1 MTVPLERLFADY
13 ERALH
18 AQRFRAAD
26 LELGRLDYHLPLLER
41 LDAVEDSSVVLYDL
55 YQRKY
60 VFLTSSFKFLLGYDR
75 GEALGQG
82 PEYFYRRMPEED
94 LAAVLDTVT
103 RTLRF
108 LYGLP
113 AAERKDYKLGFDFR
127 IRSAE
132 GRLVR
137 LLQQVV
143 VLEQDARGNIWL
155 VLIVNDLL
163 GGPAEE
169 PPRRSLRNLRNGKS
183 YLFVPEEPE
192 AVPGGAAR
200 QGGRPDAGAAAAGAA
215 AVPGPAAGGAGAELT
230 KREIEVLGL
239 VAVGLA
245 SREIADRLYISTAT
259 VNNHR
264 QRILEKTG
272 ARNSS
277 EAVRY
282 AARLGIV

>member
-1 MTVPLERLFADY
+1 MKAQLERLFADY

-18 AQRFRAAD
+18 AQRFRAED
-26 LELGRLDYHLPLLER
+26 LDLGRLDYHLPLLER

-55 YQRKY
+55 YQRRY
-60 VFLTSSFKFLLGYDR
+60 LFLTSSFKFLLGYDR

-94 LAAVLDTVT
+94 LETVLDTVT

-127 IRSAE
+127 IRREDA
-132 GRLVR
+132 RLVR

-155 VLIVNDLL
+155 VLAVNDLVE
-163 GGPAEE
+163 GPAEE
-169 PPRRSLRNLRNGKS
+169 PPRRSLRNLRNGRS
-183 YLFVPEEPE
+183 YLFVPEESGGRAGE
-192 AVPGGAAR
+192 AG
-200 QGGRPDAGAAAAGAA
+200 QGGRP
-215 AVPGPAAGGAGAELT
+215 ELT

-239 VAVGLA
+239 VAVGMA
-245 SREIADRLYISTAT
+245 SREIADQLYISTAT

-272 ARNSS
+272 ARNCT

-282 AARLGIV
+282 AARLGIL

>member
-1 MTVPLERLFADY
+1 MSARSERLFAEY
-13 ERALH
+13 QRTLQ
-18 AQRFRAAD
+18 AQRFRAGD
-26 LELGRLDYHLPLLER
+26 LDLGRLDYHLPLLER
-41 LDAVEDSSVVLYDL
+41 LDAVEDSSVALYDL

-94 LAAVLDTVT
+94 LETVLDTVT

-113 AAERKDYKLGFDFR
+113 AQERKDYKLGFDFR
-127 IRSAE
+127 IRRAD
-132 GRLVR
+132 GRLIR

-143 VLEQDARGNIWL
+143 ALELDARGNIWL
-155 VLIVNDLL
+155 VLAVNDLL
-163 GGPAEE
+163 PGDSTAEAS
-169 PPRRSLRNLRNGKS
+169 RRSLRHLRSGRS
-183 YLFVPEEPE
+183 CLFIADEPE
-192 AVPGGAAR
+192 
-200 QGGRPDAGAAAAGAA
+200 RP
-215 AVPGPAAGGAGAELT
+215 ELSR
-230 KREIEVLGL
+230 REIEVLGL

-264 QRILEKTG
+264 QRILAKTG

-282 AARLGIV
+282 ATRLGIL

>member
-1 MTVPLERLFADY
+1 MNASLQRLFAEY
-13 ERALH
+13 ERTLH
-18 AQRFRAAD
+18 AQRFRADD
-26 LELGRLDYHLPLLER
+26 LDLGRLDYHLPLLER
-41 LDAVEDSSVVLYDL
+41 LDAVEDSSVALYDL
-55 YQRKY
+55 YQGKY

-94 LAAVLDTVT
+94 LETVLDTVT

-108 LYGLP
+108 LYLQSP
-113 AAERKDYKLGFDFR
+113 EERKDYKLGFDFR
-127 IRSAE
+127 IRRAD
-132 GRLVR
+132 GRLIR

-143 VLEQDARGNIWL
+143 VLELDARGNIWL

-163 GGPAEE
+163 PGGSEE
-169 PPRRSLRNLRNGKS
+169 ESSRRSLRHLRNGKS
-183 YLFVPEEPE
+183 YLFAPEEIGAEE
-192 AVPGGAAR
+192 AERAGLAGPGH
-200 QGGRPDAGAAAAGAA
+200 P
-215 AVPGPAAGGAGAELT
+215 ELT

-245 SREIADRLYISTAT
+245 SREIAERLYISAAT

-264 QRILEKTG
+264 QRILSKTG

-282 AARLGIV
+282 ATRLGIL

>member
-1 MTVPLERLFADY
+1 MNASLQRLFTEY
-13 ERALH
+13 QRTLQ
-18 AQRFRAAD
+18 AQRFRAED
-26 LELGRLDYHLPLLER
+26 LDLGRLDYHLPLLER
-41 LDAVEDSSVVLYDL
+41 LDAVEDSSVALYDL

-75 GEALGQG
+75 EEALGQG

-94 LAAVLDTVT
+94 LETVLDTVS

-108 LYGLP
+108 LYLQSP
-113 AAERKDYKLGFDFR
+113 EERRDYKLGFDFR
-127 IRSAE
+127 IRRAD
-132 GRLVR
+132 GRLIR

-143 VLEQDARGNIWL
+143 VLELDARGNIWL

-163 GGPAEE
+163 PGGSEEE
-169 PPRRSLRNLRNGKS
+169 PSRRSLRHLRNGKS
-183 YLFVPEEPE
+183 YLFLPGEAEE
-192 AVPGGAAR
+192 R
-200 QGGRPDAGAAAAGAA
+200 
-215 AVPGPAAGGAGAELT
+215 GGAGAGRTGAEAAPAGGGLT

-245 SREIADRLYISTAT
+245 SREIADRLFISQAT

-264 QRILEKTG
+264 QRILSKTG

-282 AARLGIV
+282 ATRLGIL

>member
-1 MTVPLERLFADY
+1 MEVMKAALQRLFADY

-18 AQRFRAAD
+18 AQRFRAED

-41 LDAVEDSSVVLYDL
+41 LDAVEDSSVALYDL

-75 GEALGQG
+75 EQALGQG

-94 LAAVLDTVT
+94 LGTVLDTVT

-113 AAERKDYKLGFDFR
+113 PGERKDYKLGFDFR
-127 IRSAE
+127 IRRAD

-155 VLIVNDLL
+155 VLAVNDLVQ
-163 GGPAEE
+163 GSAEE
-169 PPRRSLRNLRNGKS
+169 SPRRSLRNLRNGKS
-183 YLFVPEEPE
+183 YLFVPEEQE
-192 AVPGGAAR
+192 GFDD
-200 QGGRPDAGAAAAGAA
+200 GRP
-215 AVPGPAAGGAGAELT
+215 ELT

-245 SREIADRLYISTAT
+245 SREIADQLYISTAT

-272 ARNSS
+272 ARNST

-282 AARLGIV
+282 AAKLGIL

>member
-1 MTVPLERLFADY
+1 MQRLFADY

-18 AQRFRAAD
+18 AQRFRAED

-75 GEALGQG
+75 EQALGQG

-94 LAAVLDTVT
+94 LGTVLDTVT

-113 AAERKDYKLGFDFR
+113 AGERKDYKLGFDFR
-127 IRSAE
+127 IRRAD

-143 VLEQDARGNIWL
+143 VLELDARGNIWL
-155 VLIVNDLL
+155 VLAVNDLVQ
-163 GGPAEE
+163 GSAEE
-169 PPRRSLRNLRNGKS
+169 SPRRSLRNLRSGKS
-183 YLFVPEEPE
+183 YLFVPEEQE
-192 AVPGGAAR
+192 GFDD
-200 QGGRPDAGAAAAGAA
+200 GRP
-215 AVPGPAAGGAGAELT
+215 ELT

-245 SREIADRLYISTAT
+245 SREIADQLYISTAT

-272 ARNSS
+272 ARNST

-282 AARLGIV
+282 AAKLGIL

>member
-1 MTVPLERLFADY
+1 MKTPLERLFAEY

-18 AQRFRAAD
+18 APRFRARD
-26 LELGRLDYHLPLLER
+26 LDLGRLDYHLPLLER

-75 GEALGQG
+75 EQALGQG
-82 PEYFYRRMPEED
+82 PEYFFRRMPEED
-94 LAAVLDTVT
+94 LEAVLDTVT
-103 RTLRF
+103 RTLHF
-108 LYGLP
+108 LYGIAP
-113 AAERKDYKLGFDFR
+113 RERRDFKLAFDFR
-127 IRSAE
+127 IRRAD

-143 VLEQDARGNIWL
+143 VLELDARGNIWL
-155 VLIVNDLL
+155 VLAVNDLL
-163 GGPAEE
+163 GGSTEE
-169 PPRRSLRNLRNGKS
+169 PSRRNLRNLRNGKS

-192 AVPGGAAR
+192 V
-200 QGGRPDAGAAAAGAA
+200 QGPAGQGDTGQRDAGRPD
-215 AVPGPAAGGAGAELT
+215 LT
-230 KREIEVLGL
+230 RREIEVLGL

-282 AARLGIV
+282 ATKLGIL

>member
-1 MTVPLERLFADY
+1 MEATKARLQRLFAEY
-13 ERALH
+13 ERTLH
-18 AQRFRAAD
+18 AQRFRAED
-26 LELGRLDYHLPLLER
+26 LDLARLDYHLPLLER

-75 GEALGQG
+75 GQALGQG

-94 LAAVLDTVT
+94 LEAVLDTVT

-113 AAERKDYKLGFDFR
+113 AAERKDYKLAFDFR
-127 IRSAE
+127 IRRADA
-132 GRLVR
+132 RLVR

-143 VLEQDARGNIWL
+143 VLELDARGNIWL
-155 VLIVNDLL
+155 VLAVNDRVA
-163 GGPAEE
+163 GPAEE
-169 PPRRSLRNLRNGKS
+169 PPRRSLRNLRDGKG
-183 YLFVPEEPE
+183 YLFAPEEPGQPGSPE
-192 AVPGGAAR
+192 A
-200 QGGRPDAGAAAAGAA
+200 GRDA
-215 AVPGPAAGGAGAELT
+215 PAQRGAELT
-230 KREIEVLGL
+230 RREIEVLGL

-264 QRILEKTG
+264 QSILSKTG

-282 AARLGIV
+282 AARLGIL

>member
-1 MTVPLERLFADY
+1 MNASLQRLFAEY
-13 ERALH
+13 QRTLQ
-18 AQRFRAAD
+18 AQRFRAED
-26 LELGRLDYHLPLLER
+26 LDLDRLDYHLPLLER
-41 LDAVEDSSVVLYDL
+41 LDAVEDSSVALYDL

-82 PEYFYRRMPEED
+82 PEYFYRRMPEDD
-94 LAAVLDTVT
+94 LEMVLDTVS

-108 LYGLP
+108 LYLQSP
-113 AAERKDYKLGFDFR
+113 EERRDYNLGFDFR
-127 IRSAE
+127 LHRAD
-132 GRLVR
+132 GRLIR

-143 VLEQDARGNIWL
+143 VLELDARGNIWL
-155 VLIVNDLL
+155 VLAVNDLL
-163 GGPAEE
+163 AGGSAEE
-169 PPRRSLRNLRNGKS
+169 PPKRSLRNLRNGKS
-183 YLFVPEEPE
+183 YLSC
-192 AVPGGAAR
+192 PGSRRADRASTR
-200 QGGRPDAGAAAAGAA
+200 PGRPPDRAR
-215 AVPGPAAGGAGAELT
+215 PRST

-245 SREIADRLYISTAT
+245 SREIADRLFISQAT

-264 QRILEKTG
+264 QRILSKTG

-282 AARLGIV
+282 ATRLGIL

>member
-1 MTVPLERLFADY
+1 MNASLQRLFAEY
-13 ERALH
+13 ERTLH
-18 AQRFRAAD
+18 AQRFRAED
-26 LELGRLDYHLPLLER
+26 LDLGRLDYHLPLLER
-41 LDAVEDSSVVLYDL
+41 LDAVEDSSVALYDL

-75 GEALGQG
+75 EEALGQG
-82 PEYFYRRMPEED
+82 PEYFYRRMPEDD
-94 LAAVLDTVT
+94 LEMVLDTVS

-108 LYGLP
+108 LYLQSP
-113 AAERKDYKLGFDFR
+113 EERRDYKLGFDFR
-127 IRSAE
+127 IRRAD
-132 GRLVR
+132 GRLIR

-143 VLEQDARGNIWL
+143 VLELDARGNIWL

-163 GGPAEE
+163 PGGSEEE
-169 PPRRSLRNLRNGKS
+169 PSRRSLRHLRNGKS
-183 YLFVPEEPE
+183 YLFLPGE
-192 AVPGGAAR
+192 AEVRDGISTAAE
-200 QGGRPDAGAAAAGAA
+200 GGRTGAEAAPAGAG
-215 AVPGPAAGGAGAELT
+215 LT

-245 SREIADRLYISTAT
+245 SREIADRLFISQAT

-264 QRILEKTG
+264 QRILSKTG

-282 AARLGIV
+282 ATRLGIL

>member
-1 MTVPLERLFADY
+1 MEATKARLERLFVEY
-13 ERALH
+13 ERALQ
-18 AQRFRAAD
+18 AQRFRAGD

-94 LAAVLDTVT
+94 LGTVLDTVT

-113 AAERKDYKLGFDFR
+113 AGERKDYKLGFDFR
-127 IRSAE
+127 IRRAD

-155 VLIVNDLL
+155 VLAVNDLVE
-163 GGPAEE
+163 GPAEE
-169 PPRRSLRNLRNGKS
+169 SPRRSLRHLRSGKS
-183 YLFVPEEPE
+183 YLFVPQEQE
-192 AVPGGAAR
+192 GFDD
-200 QGGRPDAGAAAAGAA
+200 GRP
-215 AVPGPAAGGAGAELT
+215 ELT

-245 SREIADRLYISTAT
+245 SREIADQLYISTAT

-264 QRILEKTG
+264 QRILSKTG
-272 ARNSS
+272 ARNST

-282 AARLGIV
+282 AAKLGIL

>member
-1 MTVPLERLFADY
+1 MNASLQRLFTEY
-13 ERALH
+13 QRTLQ
-18 AQRFRAAD
+18 AQRFRAED
-26 LELGRLDYHLPLLER
+26 LDLGRLDYHLPLLER
-41 LDAVEDSSVVLYDL
+41 LDAVEDSSVALYDL

-75 GEALGQG
+75 EEALGQG

-94 LAAVLDTVT
+94 LETVLDTVS

-108 LYGLP
+108 LYLQSP
-113 AAERKDYKLGFDFR
+113 EERRDYKLGFDFR
-127 IRSAE
+127 IRRAD
-132 GRLVR
+132 GRLIR

-143 VLEQDARGNIWL
+143 VLELDARGNIWL

-163 GGPAEE
+163 PGGSEEE
-169 PPRRSLRNLRNGKS
+169 PSRRSLRHLRNGKS
-183 YLFVPEEPE
+183 YLFAPEDP
-192 AVPGGAAR
+192 
-200 QGGRPDAGAAAAGAA
+200 
-215 AVPGPAAGGAGAELT
+215 GAEEAADPARAGLT

-245 SREIADRLYISTAT
+245 SREIADRLFISQAT

-264 QRILEKTG
+264 QRILSKTG

-282 AARLGIV
+282 ATRLGIL

>member
-1 MTVPLERLFADY
+1 MERLFAEY
-13 ERALH
+13 ERTLH
-18 AQRFRAAD
+18 AQRFRAED
-26 LELGRLDYHLPLLER
+26 LDLGRLDYHLPLLER

-75 GEALGQG
+75 EEALGQG
-82 PEYFYRRMPEED
+82 PEYFYRRMPDED
-94 LAAVLDTVT
+94 LEAVLDTVT

-108 LYGLP
+108 LYGLAP
-113 AAERKDYKLGFDFR
+113 QERKDYKLGFDFR
-127 IRSAE
+127 IRRAD

-143 VLEQDARGNIWL
+143 VLELDARGNIWL
-155 VLIVNDLL
+155 VLAVNDLL
-163 GGPAEE
+163 AGGSPEE
-169 PPRRSLRNLRNGKS
+169 PPKRSLRNLRNGKS

-192 AVPGGAAR
+192 GGGPG
-200 QGGRPDAGAAAAGAA
+200 
-215 AVPGPAAGGAGAELT
+215 LT

-245 SREIADRLYISTAT
+245 SREIADRLYISAAT

-282 AARLGIV
+282 ASRLGIL

>member
-1 MTVPLERLFADY
+1 MEATKARLERLFAEY
-13 ERALH
+13 ERTLR
-18 AQRFRAAD
+18 AQRFRAED
-26 LELGRLDYHLPLLER
+26 LDLGRLDYHLPLLER

-82 PEYFYRRMPEED
+82 PEYFYRRMPEGD
-94 LAAVLDTVT
+94 LEAVLDTVT

-113 AAERKDYKLGFDFR
+113 AAERKDYKLAFDFR
-127 IRSAE
+127 IRRAD

-143 VLEQDARGNIWL
+143 VLELDARGNIWL
-155 VLIVNDLL
+155 VLAVNDLVAD
-163 GGPAEE
+163 PAEE
-169 PPRRSLRNLRNGKS
+169 PPRRSLRNLRNSKS
-183 YLFVPEEPE
+183 YLFVPEEPQ
-192 AVPGGAAR
+192 VQCP
-200 QGGRPDAGAAAAGAA
+200 
-215 AVPGPAAGGAGAELT
+215 PGPGQRGAGRRGVELT

-239 VAVGLA
+239 VAVGMA

-264 QRILEKTG
+264 QRILQKTG

-282 AARLGIV
+282 AARLGIL

>member
-1 MTVPLERLFADY
+1 MNAPLERLFAEY
-13 ERALH
+13 ERTLH
-18 AQRFRAAD
+18 AQRFRAED
-26 LELGRLDYHLPLLER
+26 LDLGRLDYHLPLLER

-60 VFLTSSFKFLLGYDR
+60 VYLTSSFKFLLGYDR
-75 GEALGQG
+75 EQALGQG

-94 LAAVLDTVT
+94 LETVLDTVT

-108 LYGLP
+108 LYGVSPL
-113 AAERKDYKLGFDFR
+113 ERTDYKLGFDFR
-127 IRSAE
+127 IRRAD

-143 VLEQDARGNIWL
+143 VLELDARGNIWL
-155 VLIVNDLL
+155 VLAVNDLV
-163 GGPAEE
+163 GGLPEQ
-169 PPRRSLRNLRNGKS
+169 PPRRSLRNLRNGNS
-183 YLFVPEEPE
+183 YLFVPEQPE
-192 AVPGGAAR
+192 EEAR
-200 QGGRPDAGAAAAGAA
+200 QRSP
-215 AVPGPAAGGAGAELT
+215 ELT

-245 SREIADRLYISTAT
+245 SREIADQLYISTAT

-282 AARLGIV
+282 AARLGIL

>member
-1 MTVPLERLFADY
+1 MNALLQRLFAEY
-13 ERALH
+13 ERTLH
-18 AQRFRAAD
+18 AQRFRAED
-26 LELGRLDYHLPLLER
+26 LDLGRLDYHLPLLER

-60 VFLTSSFKFLLGYDR
+60 AFLTSSFKFLLGYDR
-75 GEALGQG
+75 EEALGQG
-82 PEYFYRRMPEED
+82 PEYFYRRMPDED
-94 LAAVLDTVT
+94 LEAVLDTVT

-108 LYGLP
+108 LYGLSP
-113 AAERKDYKLGFDFR
+113 QERKDYKLGFDFR
-127 IRSAE
+127 IRRAD

-143 VLEQDARGNIWL
+143 VLELDARGNIWL
-155 VLIVNDLL
+155 VLAVNDLL
-163 GGPAEE
+163 AGGSAEE
-169 PPRRSLRNLRNGKS
+169 PPKRSLRNLRNGKS

-192 AVPGGAAR
+192 GGGPG
-200 QGGRPDAGAAAAGAA
+200 
-215 AVPGPAAGGAGAELT
+215 LS

-245 SREIADRLYISTAT
+245 SREIADRLYISAAT

-282 AARLGIV
+282 ATRLGIL

>member
-1 MTVPLERLFADY
+1 MEATKARLERLFVEY
-13 ERALH
+13 ERALQ
-18 AQRFRAAD
+18 AQRFRAGD

-94 LAAVLDTVT
+94 LGTVLDTVT

-113 AAERKDYKLGFDFR
+113 AGERKDYKLGFDFR
-127 IRSAE
+127 IRRAD

-143 VLEQDARGNIWL
+143 VLELDARGNIWL
-155 VLIVNDLL
+155 VLAVNDLVE
-163 GGPAEE
+163 GSVDEE
-169 PPRRSLRNLRNGKS
+169 PPRRSLRHLRSGKS
-183 YLFVPEEPE
+183 YLFVPREPEEP
-192 AVPGGAAR
+192 
-200 QGGRPDAGAAAAGAA
+200 GRPEAGRLGNR
-215 AVPGPAAGGAGAELT
+215 GAELT

-245 SREIADRLYISTAT
+245 SREIADQLYISTAT

-264 QRILEKTG
+264 QRILSKTG

-282 AARLGIV
+282 AARLGIL

>member
-1 MTVPLERLFADY
+1 MNASLQRLFADY
-13 ERALH
+13 QRTLH
-18 AQRFRAAD
+18 AQRFRDED
-26 LELGRLDYHLPLLER
+26 LDLGRLDYHLPLLER

-60 VFLTSSFKFLLGYDR
+60 VFLTPSFKFLLGYDR
-75 GEALGQG
+75 EEALGQG
-82 PEYFYRRMPEED
+82 PEYFYRRMPEDD
-94 LAAVLDTVT
+94 LEVVLDTVS

-108 LYGLP
+108 LYLQSP
-113 AAERKDYKLGFDFR
+113 EERQDYKLGFDFR
-127 IRSAE
+127 IRRAD

-155 VLIVNDLL
+155 VLAVNDLL
-163 GGPAEE
+163 PGGSEEE
-169 PPRRSLRNLRNGKS
+169 PTRRSLRHLRNGKS
-183 YLFVPEEPE
+183 YLFVPGEAEEGGGTE
-192 AVPGGAAR
+192 AASAGP
-200 QGGRPDAGAAAAGAA
+200 GRP
-215 AVPGPAAGGAGAELT
+215 ELT

-245 SREIADRLYISTAT
+245 SREIADRLYISAAT

-264 QRILEKTG
+264 QRILSKTG

-282 AARLGIV
+282 ATRLGIL

>member
-1 MTVPLERLFADY
+1 MNAPLERLFAEY
-13 ERALH
+13 ERTLH
-18 AQRFRAAD
+18 AQRFRAED
-26 LELGRLDYHLPLLER
+26 LDLGRLDYHLPLLER

-60 VFLTSSFKFLLGYDR
+60 AFLTSSFKFLLGYDR
-75 GEALGQG
+75 EEALGQG
-82 PEYFYRRMPEED
+82 PEYFYRRMPDED
-94 LAAVLDTVT
+94 LEAVLDTVT

-108 LYGLP
+108 LYGLSP
-113 AAERKDYKLGFDFR
+113 QERKDYKLGFDFR
-127 IRSAE
+127 IRRAD

-137 LLQQVV
+137 LLQQVI
-143 VLEQDARGNIWL
+143 VLELDARGNIWL
-155 VLIVNDLL
+155 VLAVNDLL
-163 GGPAEE
+163 AGGSAEE
-169 PPRRSLRNLRNGKS
+169 PPKRSLRNLRNGKS

-192 AVPGGAAR
+192 GGGPG
-200 QGGRPDAGAAAAGAA
+200 
-215 AVPGPAAGGAGAELT
+215 LS

-245 SREIADRLYISTAT
+245 SREIADRLYISAAT

-282 AARLGIV
+282 ATRLGIL

>member
-1 MTVPLERLFADY
+1 MKAPLERLYAEY
-13 ERALH
+13 ERTLH
-18 AQRFRAAD
+18 AQRFRAED
-26 LELGRLDYHLPLLER
+26 LDLGRLDYHLPLLER

-60 VFLTSSFKFLLGYDR
+60 AFLTSSFKFLLGYDR
-75 GEALGQG
+75 EEALGQG
-82 PEYFYRRMPEED
+82 PEYFYRRMPDED
-94 LAAVLDTVT
+94 LEAVLDTVT

-108 LYGLP
+108 LYGLSP
-113 AAERKDYKLGFDFR
+113 QERKDYKLGFDFR
-127 IRSAE
+127 IRRADS
-132 GRLVR
+132 RLVR

-143 VLEQDARGNIWL
+143 VLELDARGNIWL
-155 VLIVNDLL
+155 VLAVNDLL
-163 GGPAEE
+163 AGGSAEE
-169 PPRRSLRNLRNGKS
+169 PPKRSLRNLRNGKS

-192 AVPGGAAR
+192 GGGPG
-200 QGGRPDAGAAAAGAA
+200 
-215 AVPGPAAGGAGAELT
+215 LT

-245 SREIADRLYISTAT
+245 SREIADRLYISAAT

-282 AARLGIV
+282 ATRLGIL